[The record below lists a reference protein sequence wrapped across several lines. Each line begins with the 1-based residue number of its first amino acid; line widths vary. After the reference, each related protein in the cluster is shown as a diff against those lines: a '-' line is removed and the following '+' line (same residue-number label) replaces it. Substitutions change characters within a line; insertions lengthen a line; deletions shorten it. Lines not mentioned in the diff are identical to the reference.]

1 MAILGILLALVTTY
15 FFGEY
20 GVAFIICIAFGLVV
34 SMYFKQRKL
43 YVDAQKIKIKLG
55 IEDVHT
61 IKHQLNEEERAG
73 ENQSQLRHDQ
83 AQTEENFDLDLSI
96 EKELEQYEKH
106 HNDILNSRP
115 HRSEKQ
121 IGSGGP

>member
-1 MAILGILLALVTTY
+1 MAILGILLALITTY

-20 GVAFIICIAFGLVV
+20 GLAIIICIAFGLVI
-34 SMYFKQRKL
+34 SMYFKQQKL
-43 YVDAQKIKIKLG
+43 YADAQKIKIKLG

-73 ENQSQLRHDQ
+73 VRQTQLRQDQ
-83 AQTEENFDLDLSI
+83 VETEENFDYELSI

-106 HNDILNSRP
+106 HNDLLNKRP
-115 HRSEKQ
+115 HRSDQYK
-121 IGSGGP
+121 